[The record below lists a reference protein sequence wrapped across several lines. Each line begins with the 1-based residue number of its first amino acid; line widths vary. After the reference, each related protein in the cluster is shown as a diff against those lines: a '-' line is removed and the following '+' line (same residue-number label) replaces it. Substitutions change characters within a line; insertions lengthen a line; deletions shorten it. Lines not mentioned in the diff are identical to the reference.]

1 MIMTSNTATKV
12 LLWTLLAS
20 FPAAAQSLGDLGK
33 KEKERREK
41 AAADSKVITNLDAER
56 YKGGAITTGSPPPK
70 PAEASADKVPADKAS
85 AKGEGTAKPQAT
97 GGKPPSDEPTDLQGR
112 TETFWRQT
120 FSDARSKIKELE
132 VAGNVLILKLNDLRN
147 RFYRESDGYKQQA
160 LLAEISK
167 ATLEQ
172 QQNAAAFEKA
182 KSSIGELEK
191 EARKAGAL
199 PGWLS
204 TKP

>member
-1 MIMTSNTATKV
+1 GTA
-12 LLWTLLAS
+12 
-20 FPAAAQSLGDLGK
+20 
-33 KEKERREK
+33 
-41 AAADSKVITNLDAER
+41 
-56 YKGGAITTGSPPPK
+56 PPK
-70 PAEASADKVPADKAS
+70 PADASADKPPAKAEGD
-85 AKGEGTAKPQAT
+85 AKQQPA

-132 VAGNVLILKLNDLRN
+132 VAGNVLTLKLNDLRN
-147 RFYRESDGYKQQA
+147 RFYRESDGFKQQA
-160 LLAEISK
+160 LMAEIGK

-172 QQNAAAFEKA
+172 QQNAAALEKA

-204 TKP
+204 SKP